1 MDITSAIKSI
11 ARQGLEIY
19 LRVCTVDEVYE
30 DSRTIDCTPIDEGA
44 PILGVNIQADQS
56 MEVGVVSFPAKGSDV
71 LVGFINPAVAVV
83 LLTTEITKSV
93 VTIGNS
99 EITVEHNAVSLV
111 TEKVTA
117 NITADSLKLNV
128 DGSKLEMGG
137 GNIKW
142 NEGKQSI
149 VNAEILQKQLNVMSK
164 RIDEI
169 IKAFQTSGVAPMD
182 GGATFK
188 AGLIS
193 STTKL
198 LVPGEKEDFNNIID
212 DKIKHGDKQ

>member
-44 PILGVNIQADQS
+44 PILGVNLQADQS
-56 MEVGVVSFPAKGSDV
+56 QEVGVVSFPAKGSDV

-83 LLTTEITKSV
+83 LLATEITKSV

-99 EITVEHNAVSLV
+99 EITIEDNAVSLV

-117 NITADSLKLNV
+117 NITADSLKLDV

-142 NEGKQSI
+142 NEGDFSA
-149 VNAEILQKQLNVMSK
+149 VNAEILKEQLDVMTA
-164 RIDEI
+164 RIDGI
-169 IKAFQTSGVAPMD
+169 INAFGSAGVAPMD

-188 AGLIS
+188 SNLQLATATL
-193 STTKL
+193 T
-198 LVPGEKEDFNNIID
+198 KEDFSKIL
-212 DKIKHGDKQ
+212 DKQIKHGKKQ